1 MDRFKLL
8 LQETVPASLQKPL
21 QHLRRRGQVK
31 PLRDAQPQLQNW
43 CRSPLGHVML
53 HHEQRLLQEEL
64 SCLFG
69 YHFLQLSIDPQSRLF
84 EGSRISHCFA
94 LGTNNVCVPRVQAL
108 SELESLPLA
117 DASVDVTLLHH
128 VLEFSQ
134 NPQQVLKEAA
144 RITIPSG
151 HIIIFG
157 FNPWSLMGAA
167 RPLARVLGFGGIW
180 QRHSL
185 RRSRLED
192 WLQFL
197 DFNVINAYQ
206 GCFNLPINQRS
217 YLKRTNRLSSWKT
230 QSILGL
236 GNFYCLVARKDVCG
250 VTPLRPKW
258 EQDLI
263 PSAVSLSKQS
273 IAAAGKVA
281 RQSAANSR
289 GSHKHTGSIKSS
301 DTEKSIIHFK
311 RKR

>member
-1 MDRFKLL
+1 ML
-8 LQETVPASLQKPL
+8 LQNLLQKKVL
-21 QHLRRRGQVK
+21 QKLRRRGHVK
-31 PLRDAQPQLQNW
+31 PLRDAQPDLQRW

-53 HHEQRLLQEEL
+53 HQEQRLLQEEL

-69 YHFLQLSIDPQSRLF
+69 YHFLQLSIDPQTRLF

-94 LGTNNVCVPRVQAL
+94 LGVSDVCIPRVQAV

-117 DASVDVTLLHH
+117 DGSVDVTLLHH

-157 FNPWSLMGAA
+157 FNPWSLMGAT
-167 RPLARVLGFGGIW
+167 RPLARILGIDGIW

-197 DFNVINAYQ
+197 DFNVVNAWQ
-206 GCFNLPINQRS
+206 GCWNLPINRRA
-217 YLKRTNRLSSWKT
+217 YLKRTNRLSAWKT
-230 QSILGL
+230 QSLLGL
-236 GNFYCLVARKDVCG
+236 GNFYCLIARKDVCG
-250 VTPLRPKW
+250 VTPLKPTW

-263 PSAVSLSKQS
+263 PNAVSLSKQS

-281 RQSAANSR
+281 RQDSGVAHRAYKKAES
-289 GSHKHTGSIKSS
+289 KKTPKSQS
-301 DTEKSIIHFK
+301 PQNIDRSIIDFN

>member
-1 MDRFKLL
+1 MDRFKL
-8 LQETVPASLQKPL
+8 PLQKTVL
-21 QHLRRRGQVK
+21 ARLRRKGQIR
-31 PLRDAQPQLQNW
+31 PLRETQPQLQNW

-94 LGTNNVCVPRVQAL
+94 LGTSNACVPRVQAL

-157 FNPWSLMGAA
+157 FNPWSLMGAT
-167 RPLARVLGFGGIW
+167 RPLARVLGFDGIW

-206 GCFNLPINQRS
+206 GCCNLPINQRS
-217 YLKRTNRLSSWKT
+217 YLKRTHRLSSWKT

-236 GNFYCLVARKDVCG
+236 GNFYCLVARKEVCG

-263 PSAVSLSKQS
+263 PSAVRLSKQS

-281 RQSAANSR
+281 RQGISSR
-289 GSHKHTGSIKSS
+289 HGSGKDSGSTRPSNNGKP
-301 DTEKSIIHFK
+301 IIHIK